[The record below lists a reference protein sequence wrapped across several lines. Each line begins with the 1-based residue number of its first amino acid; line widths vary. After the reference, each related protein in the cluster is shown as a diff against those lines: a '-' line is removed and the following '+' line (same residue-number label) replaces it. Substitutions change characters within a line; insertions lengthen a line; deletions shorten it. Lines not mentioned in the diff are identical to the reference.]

1 MAYQFPSDVEQ
12 FVRNELDLNHYA
24 SKDDLLVEAVRLL
37 QQEREAAIAGIRR
50 GMESMERGEGIPLDE
65 AFESLRKKRSSAV
78 DS

>member
-12 FVRNELDLNHYA
+12 FVRNELDQNHYA

-50 GMESMERGEGIPLDE
+50 GMESMERGEGIPIDE
-65 AFESLRKKRSSAV
+65 AFESLRKKHSSAV

>member
-12 FVRNELDLNHYA
+12 FVRNELDQNHYA

-50 GMESMERGEGIPLDE
+50 GMESMGAGRRDTDRRG
-65 AFESLRKKRSSAV
+65 F
-78 DS
+78 